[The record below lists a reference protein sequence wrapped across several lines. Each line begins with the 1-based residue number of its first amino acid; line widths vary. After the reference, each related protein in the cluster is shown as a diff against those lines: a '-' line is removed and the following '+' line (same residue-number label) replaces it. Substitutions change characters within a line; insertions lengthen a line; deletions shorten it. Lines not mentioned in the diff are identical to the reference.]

1 MVKLTLK
8 AARVNA
14 GLTQKDVAER
24 LNISNKTVCSWETGA
39 TIPNVHQ
46 VESLCEL
53 YNVTYDHLIF
63 LPSNPL
69 KAE

>member
-24 LNISNKTVCSWETGA
+24 LNISNKT
-39 TIPNVHQ
+39 TIYLFFDISSIIV
-46 VESLCEL
+46 
-53 YNVTYDHLIF
+53 I
-63 LPSNPL
+63 
-69 KAE
+69 